1 VATAIGLAS
10 AGASAQAGSS
20 TFTTIDVTGA
30 GTGAQQGTAVT
41 AVDAAGDIAGVYIDT
56 NNALHCFVLPAGGSI
71 ANCDVSGAGSS
82 VGEGTFPT
90 SINTSGTVAGSY
102 VDASQ
107 ISHGFVRAVNG
118 TITKFDAPLASQ
130 VGHRGTTVLSIDDSG
145 VIVGTYTTG
154 TYSTTSVYGGFM
166 RSADGTT
173 YTTIND
179 PNEGTGEDA
188 NGKKQG
194 TTPVAMNASG
204 VIAGYYIDSNS
215 VQHGFVRS
223 ASGTY
228 TSIDPTG
235 AGTCINQNNGS
246 NFGGAT
252 ASGIDVAG
260 DVAGTYLDTSC
271 VQHGFIRSA
280 SGTIASFDVPGANS
294 SPCTTNGGSSE
305 KICGTFLV
313 LSDAVGDLT
322 GSYVDTNGA
331 IHGFLRPSATGIFTS
346 FNDPNASA
354 SGSLNGTLGI
364 AINSRTSGIE
374 IAGSYLDANSVLHGY
389 IYSPALTA
397 TTTTLTPVPTP
408 NPSIYQE
415 PVTLTATVTSSG
427 GPPANGESVT
437 FMSGATSLGTA
448 QLTSGTASLT
458 TTELPVGTDSITAVY
473 DGDSAFAGS
482 TSAAVTQTVNKASS
496 STTVKSSLNPS
507 TFGQSVTLTA
517 NVSGQFSGVATG
529 TVTFSNGSSS
539 LGSATVSSNTASL
552 ATTTLPVGTDS
563 ITAVYSGDSNFT
575 GSTSNTVSQVVNDS
589 TGPQPAT
596 SIALAVTSLGS
607 PVTSVTSGTV
617 VTLTATV
624 MTDSAAVTTGQVK
637 FCDAT
642 ATYCEDI
649 HLLGSAQLTNSG
661 TAAIKLR
668 PGIGSHSYKAV
679 FVGTKTDDTSTSS
692 ASPLAVTNGSGV
704 GYPTTTTIAQSGT
717 VGNYTL
723 TATVTGSVDRSGLA
737 SPSGTVSFLD
747 TSDGNAVIGSAVL
760 TDGTTGLNWL
770 NSQSMVP
777 SYDPTAV
784 TVADFNQDGIPDLAV
799 YNFDYGGSNTSI
811 SIFLGKGDGTFT
823 TAASPA
829 TPTGAYAPDRFV
841 VGDFNQDGIPDLA
854 VINEQGEITIFL
866 GKGDGTFNAMPSN
879 VPGTW
884 GNIAA
889 VGDFNG
895 DGILDL
901 LVAGSTPFEMGGS
914 EPAGSLTIL
923 AGKGDGTFTQ
933 SASPAI
939 TGLGDLVGEAV
950 FAVADLNGDGN
961 LDLVYVNQSAYSVS
975 TLLSNGN
982 GTFTQLSKTYPTGTV
997 PYGVT
1002 IADFNEDG
1010 IPDVVTSSDQGIA
1023 TVLLGKGDGTF
1034 TAAPSIT
1041 VALPENAGVAAADFN
1056 QDGKVDLVFAG
1067 ANGSALVYLGNGDGT
1082 FTLSQYVSA
1091 GDFQWGVAVGDFNGD
1106 GVPDFALTMR
1116 NESTTSLGASSVW
1129 VELTQL
1135 TTSATAAASGLS
1147 VPGAGPQLMVGS
1159 YAGDNN
1165 YASSVSQA
1173 VSLNGPAATPT
1184 FSPVAGTYAVTQ
1196 SVTISDTTSGATIYY
1211 TTNGTTPTTSSTV
1224 YSGPITVSSS
1234 ETIEAIAAA
1243 SGYSTSAVATA
1254 AYTITPTAQAATPT
1268 FSPIAGTYSTAQSV
1282 TISDT
1287 TPGATIYYTTNGT
1300 TPATSSTKYTGAIT
1314 VSSSETIEAI
1324 ATASGYSTS
1333 AVATAAYTIT
1343 SSTGATLVGAPN
1355 STGSY
1360 YGMFGT
1366 DFAAEFTLSTSANV
1380 TTIDVVV
1387 LGNGIYDFSLQN
1399 SLTGSITT
1407 FAQAVITAPNSGANT
1422 EAITVNKTLSAG
1434 TYYLVASKDAAST
1447 QTVPG
1452 WFVSD
1457 GTYLTNAGSVANGDW
1472 YSSSLA
1478 GPWTF
1483 ESGLMNGITYVAPT
1497 FIVNGTAVAQS
1508 PAATPTFSLVAGT
1521 YTAAQSV
1528 TISDTTPGAT
1538 IYYTTN
1544 GTTPTGLSTVYSGPI
1559 TVSASETLEAIATAS
1574 GYSTSAVATA
1584 AYTINLPAQ
1593 AATPTFSPAP
1603 GTYTSAQSVT
1613 ISDTTPGATIYY
1625 TTNGTTPTTS
1635 STVYSGPITVSSSET
1650 LEAIA
1655 TANGYLTSIVATG
1668 AYSINS
1674 TGFQGFVLYST
1685 VGNVGSYSEYP
1696 NSLITVNPATGSQQL
1711 VGQSGQAVALI
1722 WLTADPVS
1730 NVLYGTGLV
1739 SSDSE
1744 TTLYTINPNSGS
1756 LSGQVTLSQSVSAI
1770 AASPQG
1776 TLYGLSGTTLG
1787 TINTT
1792 TGQFSAV
1799 GTVSL
1804 ASGYSLDSMT
1814 FSPAGVLYGVE
1825 ENSQGGAAFN
1835 QQLLTLNP
1843 ANGAIVSDIG
1853 SLGSYNVG
1861 DITFAPDGN
1870 IYATNFSY
1878 GLLKINPQTAS
1889 NISVGGGSIG
1899 DLQGIAAVPTSVA
1912 ATPAFSP
1919 VAGAYTSA
1927 QFVTIT
1933 DATAGATFYYT
1944 TDGTTPTTSSTVYN
1958 GPISVSS
1965 SETIEAIAAASGYT
1979 NSAVASATYT
1989 INSTLPQ
1996 AATPT
2001 FSPIAGTYTAA
2012 QSVTISDATSG
2023 ATIYYTTNGTTPTT
2037 SSSVYSSAITVSSTE
2052 TLEAIATASG
2062 YTASA
2067 VATAAYTINLAT
2079 NPAPVISGMSPA
2091 FTNAGGAGFTLT
2103 VKGSGF
2109 TAGSTVYWGT
2119 SALATTYVSA
2129 TQLTAQV
2136 PAADIATGGITVA
2149 ITVLTPAPGGGTSSS
2164 FQFEVDSASGSTTG
2178 PTFTSTTATVTAGSS
2193 ATYPVTLPSD
2203 VTGASVTCLNLPP
2216 GATCSYSSST
2226 NVLTIATS
2234 ATTPAG
2240 TYQITVVFNETV
2252 TVAAAFVL
2260 LPILLLPL
2268 VILRKKLARRGI
2280 WTAAFLGLILLASVA
2295 FNIGCGGGGSGGGGG
2310 GGGGGGTQTQQET
2323 SSAVV
2328 TLTVQ

>member
-1 VATAIGLAS
+1 MTNRMLQACGSNTSVVRVGTMFKGIQISNCRIRPVAGLVVATAIGLAS
-10 AGASAQAGSS
+10 AGASAQPGSS

-71 ANCDVSGAGSS
+71 ANCDVTGAGSS

-575 GSTSNTVSQVVNDS
+575 GSTSNTVSQVVNA
-589 TGPQPAT
+589 AT
-596 SIALAVTSLGS
+596 
-607 PVTSVTSGTV
+607 
-617 VTLTATV
+617 
-624 MTDSAAVTTGQVK
+624 Q
-637 FCDAT
+637 
-642 ATYCEDI
+642 
-649 HLLGSAQLTNSG
+649 
-661 TAAIKLR
+661 
-668 PGIGSHSYKAV
+668 
-679 FVGTKTDDTSTSS
+679 
-692 ASPLAVTNGSGV
+692 
-704 GYPTTTTIAQSGT
+704 
-717 VGNYTL
+717 
-723 TATVTGSVDRSGLA
+723 
-737 SPSGTVSFLD
+737 
-747 TSDGNAVIGSAVL
+747 
-760 TDGTTGLNWL
+760 
-770 NSQSMVP
+770 
-777 SYDPTAV
+777 
-784 TVADFNQDGIPDLAV
+784 
-799 YNFDYGGSNTSI
+799 
-811 SIFLGKGDGTFT
+811 
-823 TAASPA
+823 
-829 TPTGAYAPDRFV
+829 
-841 VGDFNQDGIPDLA
+841 
-854 VINEQGEITIFL
+854 
-866 GKGDGTFNAMPSN
+866 
-879 VPGTW
+879 
-884 GNIAA
+884 
-889 VGDFNG
+889 
-895 DGILDL
+895 
-901 LVAGSTPFEMGGS
+901 
-914 EPAGSLTIL
+914 
-923 AGKGDGTFTQ
+923 
-933 SASPAI
+933 
-939 TGLGDLVGEAV
+939 
-950 FAVADLNGDGN
+950 
-961 LDLVYVNQSAYSVS
+961 
-975 TLLSNGN
+975 
-982 GTFTQLSKTYPTGTV
+982 
-997 PYGVT
+997 
-1002 IADFNEDG
+1002 
-1010 IPDVVTSSDQGIA
+1010 
-1023 TVLLGKGDGTF
+1023 
-1034 TAAPSIT
+1034 
-1041 VALPENAGVAAADFN
+1041 
-1056 QDGKVDLVFAG
+1056 
-1067 ANGSALVYLGNGDGT
+1067 
-1082 FTLSQYVSA
+1082 
-1091 GDFQWGVAVGDFNGD
+1091 
-1106 GVPDFALTMR
+1106 
-1116 NESTTSLGASSVW
+1116 
-1129 VELTQL
+1129 
-1135 TTSATAAASGLS
+1135 
-1147 VPGAGPQLMVGS
+1147 
-1159 YAGDNN
+1159 
-1165 YASSVSQA
+1165 
-1173 VSLNGPAATPT
+1173 PAATPT
-1184 FSPVAGTYAVTQ
+1184 FSPVAGTYSSAQ
-1196 SVTISDTTSGATIYY
+1196 SVTISDTTPGATVYYTTNGTTPTTGSTVYSSSSPITVSSSETIEAIATAGGYVNSAVATAVYTIQAPGFTLSALPGSVSVAEGSSATINVAVTDVEGFSGSVTLSVSGLPSGVYASTGTNSPTGTQEIVLSAGSSAAATSSPVTVTIAGTSGALSASTTIALTITGQTGSIFNNIANLCSPYSQTQPDCGYYPVFGPTGDFAVSLSDFAAAQFTPSAAGSATDARIMVVQNEPGPGLGASGLLNVAIFSDASGLPGTQISPTVTGLLAPYCCNAAILTAWFSQPVPLSAGVPYWLVVMPGASDTYVGWVVGGPASVPDAQTLSAGTSPQPCNTWCAYGPSSSQFAIDSGTAPPAGFMLSASPTTLTIPQGGSTTSTITVTDEGGFSGAVGLGASGLPSGVTASFAAGSAAGTQVLTLSASSSATVTSSPATVTIAGTSGSLSAITAVAVTVTASGSNVAATPTFSPVAGTYTSAQTVAISDTTPGATIYY
-1211 TTNGTTPTTSSTV
+1211 TTNGTTPTTSSSKYT
-1224 YSGPITVSSS
+1224 SAITVSSS
-1234 ETIEAIAAA
+1234 ETLEAIAVA
-1243 SGYSTSAVATA
+1243 SGYTTSAVAIA
-1254 AYTITPTAQAATPT
+1254 AYTINIATQAATPT
-1268 FSPIAGTYSTAQSV
+1268 FSPVAGTYTSAQSV

-1300 TPATSSTKYTGAIT
+1300 TPTTSSTKYTGAIT

-1387 LGNGIYDFSLQN
+1387 LGSGIYDFSLQN

-1407 FAQAVITAPNSGANT
+1407 FAQAVITAPNSGSNT

-1770 AASPQG
+1770 AVSPQG

-2295 FNIGCGGGGSGGGGG
+2295 FNIGCGGGGSGGSGG